1 MRSSDWDQRYA
12 QAGFVWTPE
21 PNRWVVDELAS
32 LSPGRALDLGAGEGR
47 NAIWLAARGWTVTA
61 VDFSQVGLDKG
72 RHHAA
77 AHAPAA
83 AERIT
88 WVEADVLTY
97 RPAVAGFELVLLA
110 YLHLVAPDR
119 RHVLRQ
125 AAGALAPGGVL
136 LVIGHD
142 LTNLTDGVGGPQD
155 PAVLF
160 TPEMVVADI
169 APGDLVVERAA
180 RVHRPVAVEGGQRL
194 AVDALIRARRGG
206 VSAT

>member
-1 MRSSDWDQRYA
+1 MRAADWDAKYA
-12 QAGFVWTPE
+12 ERELVWSVGPNVFVE
-21 PNRWVVDELAS
+21 KYAVGLA
-32 LSPGRALDLGAGEGR
+32 PGRALDVAGGEGR